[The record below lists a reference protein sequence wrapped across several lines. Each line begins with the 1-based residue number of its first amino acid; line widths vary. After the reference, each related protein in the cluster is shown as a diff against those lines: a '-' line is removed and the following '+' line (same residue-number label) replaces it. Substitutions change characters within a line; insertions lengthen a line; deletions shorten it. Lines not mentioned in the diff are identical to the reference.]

1 MSEDDPTKKTPD
13 AGPSAYDRMSLD
25 SLKRELAT
33 EKERSVAARE
43 AARDRLEEETKKHR
57 AFPWGTLAGVIGGGL
72 VVLLGVIYLLRASFP
87 AVADAAFPDWVF
99 TPHDAGPPHVRP
111 DAGPPARPDAG
122 PPAAPHGTGHG
133 HTGHGHGS
141 SSGTGSS
148 GSGSGG
154 LDLGATDPTDDP
166 LEGL

>member
-1 MSEDDPTKKTPD
+1 MADDEPTKKPET
-13 AGPSAYDRMSLD
+13 GPSAYDRMSLN
-25 SLKRELAT
+25 SLQRELEAEKQRGAT
-33 EKERSVAARE
+33 ARE
-43 AARDRLEEETKKHR
+43 AARERIEAETKKQQ
-57 AFPWGTLAGVIGGGL
+57 AFPWGVLLGVLGGGL
-72 VVLLGVIYLLRASFP
+72 VVFLGIVYLLRASFP
-87 AVADAAFPDWVF
+87 GVAEAAFPDWVF
-99 TPHDAGPPHVRP
+99 TPHDAGPPHERP

-122 PPAAPHGTGHG
+122 PPAAPHGAGHG